1 MYSQTEIDEAVS
13 AGAISADAANA
24 LRAYIEGERHLPTPD
39 EEQFRLITGFNDIFV
54 SIAAAILIFAVGWI
68 GQWVGQAT
76 GTAIE
81 RDGPSFLAPAAVAAT
96 SWALA
101 LFFTAKRRIALPSIL
116 LLLTFV
122 GVGLVST
129 VSSILL
135 TIKRLHD
142 MNLPVPLIICLF
154 IPAIS
159 IFALIAFLV
168 WPGTDGANGY
178 GRVPN
183 RPKD

>member
-1 MYSQTEIDEAVS
+1 MATV
-13 AGAISADAANA
+13 
-24 LRAYIEGERHLPTPD
+24 
-39 EEQFRLITGFNDIFV
+39 EEQGPSLTWLFFGWSGRLSRAPFALGWAFWLMLL
-54 SIAAAILIFAVGWI
+54 SAALTQIVM
-68 GQWVGQAT
+68 VPK
-76 GTAIE
+76 E
-81 RDGPSFLAPAAVAAT
+81 DPSFLFWSFV
-96 SWALA
+96 
-101 LFFTAKRRIALPSIL
+101 
-116 LLLTFV
+116 FV
-122 GVGLVST
+122 GVGIAST

-159 IFALIAFLV
+159 FFALIAFLV
-168 WPGTDGANGY
+168 WPGTNGANDY

>member
-1 MYSQTEIDEAVS
+1 MAAV
-13 AGAISADAANA
+13 
-24 LRAYIEGERHLPTPD
+24 
-39 EEQFRLITGFNDIFV
+39 EEQGPSLTWLFFGWSGRLSRAPFALGWAFWLMLL
-54 SIAAAILIFAVGWI
+54 SAALTQIVM
-68 GQWVGQAT
+68 VPK
-76 GTAIE
+76 E
-81 RDGPSFLAPAAVAAT
+81 DPSFLFWSFV
-96 SWALA
+96 
-101 LFFTAKRRIALPSIL
+101 
-116 LLLTFV
+116 FV
-122 GVGLVST
+122 GVGIAST

-159 IFALIAFLV
+159 FFALIAFLV
-168 WPGTDGANGY
+168 WPGTNGANDY

>member
-1 MYSQTEIDEAVS
+1 MATV
-13 AGAISADAANA
+13 
-24 LRAYIEGERHLPTPD
+24 
-39 EEQFRLITGFNDIFV
+39 EEQGPSLTWLFFGWSGRLSRAPFALGWAFWLMLL
-54 SIAAAILIFAVGWI
+54 SAALTQIVM
-68 GQWVGQAT
+68 VPK
-76 GTAIE
+76 E
-81 RDGPSFLAPAAVAAT
+81 DPSFLFWSFV
-96 SWALA
+96 
-101 LFFTAKRRIALPSIL
+101 
-116 LLLTFV
+116 FV
-122 GVGLVST
+122 GVGIAST

-168 WPGTDGANGY
+168 WPGTNGPNDY
-178 GRVPN
+178 GHVTN

>member
-1 MYSQTEIDEAVS
+1 MAAV
-13 AGAISADAANA
+13 
-24 LRAYIEGERHLPTPD
+24 
-39 EEQFRLITGFNDIFV
+39 EEQRPSLTWLFFGWSGRLSRAPFALGWAFWLMLL
-54 SIAAAILIFAVGWI
+54 SAALTQIVM
-68 GQWVGQAT
+68 VPK
-76 GTAIE
+76 E
-81 RDGPSFLAPAAVAAT
+81 DPSFLFWSFV
-96 SWALA
+96 
-101 LFFTAKRRIALPSIL
+101 
-116 LLLTFV
+116 FV
-122 GVGLVST
+122 GVGIAST

-159 IFALIAFLV
+159 FFALIAFLV
-168 WPGTDGANGY
+168 WPGTNGANDY

>member
-1 MYSQTEIDEAVS
+1 MATV
-13 AGAISADAANA
+13 
-24 LRAYIEGERHLPTPD
+24 
-39 EEQFRLITGFNDIFV
+39 EEQGPSLTWLFFGWSGRLSRAPFALGWAFWLMLL
-54 SIAAAILIFAVGWI
+54 SAALTQIVM
-68 GQWVGQAT
+68 VPK
-76 GTAIE
+76 E
-81 RDGPSFLAPAAVAAT
+81 DPSFLFWSFV
-96 SWALA
+96 
-101 LFFTAKRRIALPSIL
+101 
-116 LLLTFV
+116 FV

-159 IFALIAFLV
+159 FFALIAFLV
-168 WPGTDGANGY
+168 WPGTNGANDY

>member
-1 MYSQTEIDEAVS
+1 MATV
-13 AGAISADAANA
+13 
-24 LRAYIEGERHLPTPD
+24 
-39 EEQFRLITGFNDIFV
+39 EEQGPSLTWLFFGWSGRLSRAPFALGWAFWLMLL
-54 SIAAAILIFAVGWI
+54 SAALTQIVM
-68 GQWVGQAT
+68 VPK
-76 GTAIE
+76 E
-81 RDGPSFLAPAAVAAT
+81 DPSFLFWSFV
-96 SWALA
+96 
-101 LFFTAKRRIALPSIL
+101 
-116 LLLTFV
+116 FV
-122 GVGLVST
+122 GVGLAST

-168 WPGTDGANGY
+168 WHGTNGPNDY
-178 GRVPN
+178 GHVTN